1 MKPLA
6 TFVSGVAAAFFLLSS
21 PVWARVVKTAP
32 VIKPDL
38 TTIVVKS
45 NHKLPSGFEREIMA
59 PRKKAENPSDSDS
72 GSGVKLP
79 NYTGLQD
86 RTRRPIPPEYMAQLM
101 QVAAVLNK
109 PLDEF
114 LATSYYESAGTFN
127 PYIKPIIAP
136 AEGKKPPRYG
146 DATGLFQF
154 QGATFN
160 TVMSRNAKAILN
172 QTKGMDLGDGVFT
185 DAQVR
190 ILLENHN
197 GRATPDLLALRS
209 NVIVSAFAKHYL
221 DQDSGGQTPAARYS
235 AHVTGST
242 KVYNLGAHPE
252 FRDRPAAP
260 DFGVIATSNP
270 GIFGPSDKPRTY
282 GEVRQTLEGIMSVGG
297 RLARESLGVGY
308 DERPT
313 AAQKSGADLKREATS
328 FFATSGEEVR
338 LPKSFVYQGLSKEE
352 QATYRERFA
361 KEALHGGANKG
372 QKELTPEET
381 TWLIASLKRQG
392 VLAQDSA
399 AKDFSDPRVK
409 QALAAF
415 QEKVGMVVPPESRG
429 LLMPAAKVALGI
441 YNERIDTLAGRQ
453 LEQQHGL
460 KAAGVLDLKKL
471 AKLGKD
477 DPERKNVDPEAI
489 TKLKKVLAEKGFL
502 ARPSHLETHVSTN
515 KKGRQITRKV
525 RVEGDFDAQIDNKL
539 LLAYETA
546 QIKNGLLPNGKL
558 DQGSL
563 QVIKGQAVVPASKP
577 VVAASPPPPSSP
589 AAAMAVVARP
599 APTPAPAP
607 AADRTPAPAPPA
619 PVRTP
624 APPPTQ
630 PAATASRPAR
640 KPPGDK
646 AGPVKKFNPASRHA
660 EAEDLS
666 VSLAALRAALET
678 PSPVHKPE
686 PPARAEPVVEAGH
699 AATARPAERPEPS

>member
-32 VIKPDL
+32 AIKPDL

-59 PRKKAENPSDSDS
+59 PRNKTEAPSA
-72 GSGVKLP
+72 SGVKLP
-79 NYTGLQD
+79 SYMGLQD
-86 RTRRPIPPEYMAQLM
+86 RTRRSIPPEYMAQLM
-101 QVAAVLNK
+101 QVAAVLDK

-127 PYIKPIIAP
+127 RHIKPIIEP
-136 AEGKKPPRYG
+136 ATGKKPPRYG

-160 TVMSRNAKAILN
+160 SVMNKNAKAILA

-190 ILLENHN
+190 KTLENHN

-221 DQDSGGQTPAARYS
+221 DQDSGGQTPAARYC
-235 AHVTGST
+235 AHVTGSA
-242 KVYNLGAHPE
+242 KAYNLGGHPD
-252 FRDRPAAP
+252 FKDKPAAP

-308 DERPT
+308 NERPT
-313 AAQKSGADLKREATS
+313 AASKSGADLKREATS
-328 FFATSGEEVR
+328 FFATSGEEVK

-361 KEALHGGANKG
+361 HEALRGGYNRG
-372 QKELTPEET
+372 QEKLNPEET
-381 TWLIASLKRQG
+381 TWLTASLKRQG
-392 VLAQDSA
+392 LLAQDSA
-399 AKDFSDPRVK
+399 AKDFNDPRLK

-415 QEKVGMVVPPESRG
+415 QEKVGMVVPLESRG
-429 LLMPAAKVALGI
+429 LLTPAAKVALGI

-453 LEQQHGL
+453 LEQQRGL
-460 KAAGVLDLKKL
+460 KAPGVLDLKRL
-471 AKLGKD
+471 AKLDKD
-477 DPERKNVDPEAI
+477 DSERKAAEPQILALKEA
-489 TKLKKVLAEKGFL
+489 LGEKGLL

-515 KKGRQITRKV
+515 KKGRQIKRKV
-525 RVEGDFDAQIDNKL
+525 RVEDAFDAQIDNKL

-558 DQGSL
+558 DQVSL
-563 QVIKGQAVVPASKP
+563 QVIKGQAVVPTSKP
-577 VVAASPPPPSSP
+577 VVAATPPPPSSP

-599 APTPAPAP
+599 APTPAPAQ
-607 AADRTPAPAPPA
+607 AADRTPAPA
-619 PVRTP
+619 RTP
-624 APPPTQ
+624 APPPKP
-630 PAATASRPAR
+630 PAATTSRPSR
-640 KPPGDK
+640 KPPRDRK
-646 AGPVKKFNPASRHA
+646 VGPVAEFNPAAHPEVA
-660 EAEDLS
+660 ADVS
-666 VSLAALRAALET
+666 VSLDALRAALET
-678 PSPVHKPE
+678 PSSVNNAVSEHSAVIPVD
-686 PPARAEPVVEAGH
+686 AGPSVAVRH
-699 AATARPAERPEPS
+699 PERPEPS

>member
-21 PVWARVVKTAP
+21 PVWARVVKVAP
-32 VIKPDL
+32 AIKPDL

-45 NHKLPSGFEREIMA
+45 SHELSSEFERETMA
-59 PRKKAENPSDSDS
+59 SGKKTETPSA
-72 GSGVKLP
+72 SGVKLP

-86 RTRRPIPPEYMAQLM
+86 RTKRPIPPEYMAQLM

-146 DATGLFQF
+146 QATGLFQF
-154 QGATFN
+154 QDDTFN
-160 TVMSRNAKAILN
+160 RVMNKNAKAILN

-190 ILLENHN
+190 RLLENHN
-197 GRATPDLLALRS
+197 GRATPELLALRS

-235 AHVTGST
+235 AHVTGT
-242 KVYNLGAHPE
+242 TRPYDLGAHPD
-252 FRDRPAAP
+252 FKNKPAAP

-282 GEVRQTLEGIMSVGG
+282 GEVRQILEGIMSVGG

-313 AAQKSGADLKREATS
+313 AAQKSGADLKREMTS

-361 KEALHGGANKG
+361 HEALRGGYNKG
-372 QKELTPEET
+372 QDKLNPEET

-399 AKDFSDPRVK
+399 ARDFSDPRLK

-415 QEKVGMVVPPESRG
+415 QEKVGMAVPPESRG

-441 YNERIDTLAGRQ
+441 YNERIDMLAGRQ
-453 LEQQHGL
+453 LEQQRGL
-460 KAAGVLDLKKL
+460 KAPGVSDLRKL
-471 AKLGKD
+471 AKLEKD
-477 DPERKNVDPEAI
+477 DPERKAAEPQILALKEA
-489 TKLKKVLAEKGFL
+489 LGAKGLL
-502 ARPSHLETHVSTN
+502 ARPSHVETHVSTG
-515 KKGRQITRKV
+515 KKGRQIKRKV
-525 RVEGDFDAQIDNKL
+525 RVEDDFDAQIDHRL
-539 LLAYETA
+539 IAAYETA
-546 QIKNGLLPNGKL
+546 QVKNGLLPNGKL
-558 DQGSL
+558 DQVSL
-563 QVIKGQAVVPASKP
+563 QVIKGQPVVPTSKP
-577 VVAASPPPPSSP
+577 VVATTPPLPSSP

-624 APPPTQ
+624 APLPTR
-630 PAATASRPAR
+630 PAATTSRPSR
-640 KPPGDK
+640 KSPEDK

-660 EAEDLS
+660 EAEEVS
-666 VSLAALRAALET
+666 VSLAALQAALEA
-678 PSPVHKPE
+678 PSLVHRPE
-686 PPARAEPVVEAGH
+686 PPSGVEPVVEAGH
-699 AATARPAERPEPS
+699 ATTTRPAERSEPS

>member
-1 MKPLA
+1 
-6 TFVSGVAAAFFLLSS
+6 
-21 PVWARVVKTAP
+21 
-32 VIKPDL
+32 
-38 TTIVVKS
+38 
-45 NHKLPSGFEREIMA
+45 MA
-59 PRKKAENPSDSDS
+59 PRKKAETPSASDS

-86 RTRRPIPPEYMAQLM
+86 RTRRSIPPEYMAQLM
-101 QVAAVLNK
+101 QVAAVLDK

-127 PYIKPIIAP
+127 RHIKPIIEP
-136 AEGKKPPRYG
+136 AMGKKPPRYG

-160 TVMSRNAKAILN
+160 TVMNRNAKAILN
-172 QTKGMDLGDGVFT
+172 QTKGMDLGDGLFT

-190 ILLENHN
+190 KLLENHN

-235 AHVTGST
+235 AHVTGTT
-242 KVYNLGAHPE
+242 KPYDLGAHPD
-252 FRDRPAAP
+252 FKNKPAAP

-308 DERPT
+308 NERPT
-313 AAQKSGADLKREATS
+313 AASKSGDDLKREATS
-328 FFATSGEEVR
+328 FFATSGEEVK

-361 KEALHGGANKG
+361 HEALRGGYNRG
-372 QKELTPEET
+372 QSQLNLDET

-392 VLAQDSA
+392 LLAQNSA
-399 AKDFSDPRVK
+399 AKDFNDPRLK

-460 KAAGVLDLKKL
+460 KAPGVLDLKKL

-502 ARPSHLETHVSTN
+502 ARPSQLETQVIHG

-563 QVIKGQAVVPASKP
+563 QVIKGQAVVPAAKP
-577 VVAASPPPPSSP
+577 VVAATPPPSSP

-599 APTPAPAP
+599 APTPAPAQ
-607 AADRTPAPAPPA
+607 AADRTPAPA
-619 PVRTP
+619 RTP
-624 APPPTQ
+624 APPPTP
-630 PAATASRPAR
+630 PAATTSRPSR
-640 KPPGDK
+640 KPPRDRK
-646 AGPVKKFNPASRHA
+646 VGPVAEFNPAAHPEVA
-660 EAEDLS
+660 ADVS
-666 VSLAALRAALET
+666 VSLDALRAALET
-678 PSPVHKPE
+678 PPSSKAAPV
-686 PPARAEPVVEAGH
+686 PVSVDVGPSA
-699 AATARPAERPEPS
+699 AATTRPAAERPEPS